1 MLLPLMKVIFWMTTL
16 IVRLRNPPFCS
27 DRIRVLSWPSSVIRP
42 LPSMMVSTF
51 HVRSI
56 WLSILI
62 VTGSGPQSKV
72 TTPPGATALRSAA
85 SVQDPGVPFP
95 TTVPG
100 FCVVL
105 NGVTGLWQM
114 F

>member
-1 MLLPLMKVIFWMTTL
+1 
-16 IVRLRNPPFCS
+16 
-27 DRIRVLSWPSSVIRP
+27 
-42 LPSMMVSTF
+42 
-51 HVRSI
+51 
-56 WLSILI
+56 
-62 VTGSGPQSKV
+62 V

-85 SVQDPGVPFP
+85 SVHDPGVPFP